1 MKRALALLVLL
12 AGCQTATPTPV
23 MSGKSAVELRAMES
37 RLFQTADRRAML
49 RTVIAT
55 VQDLG
60 YSIDK
65 VAAGAGTVTATKLAR
80 LVLTVSLYP
89 QGETATV
96 VRANAMIALAARTY
110 QVDDPVFYQKDFFDP
125 LAHALVL
132 EALPAPPDAAGSAA
146 AEATAPGGTN
156 PGGTDPGGTHPGATG
171 PKANGAGAAK

>member
-1 MKRALALLVLL
+1 MKRALAMLVLL
-12 AGCQTATPTPV
+12 AGCQSATPTPV

-65 VAAGAGTVTATKLAR
+65 VAAGAGTVTATKAAR

-89 QGETATV
+89 QGEAATV
-96 VRANAMIALAARTY
+96 VRANAMIALAVRTY

-146 AEATAPGGTN
+146 AAPEAA
-156 PGGTDPGGTHPGATG
+156 AASG
-171 PKANGAGAAK
+171 PAASGAGAAK